1 MAFHEWVCYLFYE
14 VVFKKKKPHHDL
26 NHDSEVQVPDF
37 SLSVGLLMK

>member
-1 MAFHEWVCYLFYE
+1 MNGFVFCFMKLYL
-14 VVFKKKKPHHDL
+14 KKKPHHDL